1 MIHVLRV
8 KKQENIMS
16 TTLSSVSLRLPNDLI
31 QRLSDLAQKTG
42 RSRTFYMQ
50 EAIKQHVED
59 LEDLYLAEQALIDIR
74 SGKSD
79 TVALEDVM
87 KRYGMEN

>member
-1 MIHVLRV
+1 M
-8 KKQENIMS
+8 
-16 TTLSSVSLRLPNDLI
+16 TTLTNVSLRLPVDLVERI
-31 QRLSDLAQKTG
+31 SHLAETTG

-74 SGKSD
+74 AGKSA
-79 TVALEDVM
+79 TTPLEDVM

>member
-1 MIHVLRV
+1 M
-8 KKQENIMS
+8 
-16 TTLSSVSLRLPNDLI
+16 TTLTNVSLRLPVELVE
-31 QRLSDLAQKTG
+31 RVSLLAKTTG

-74 SGKSD
+74 AGKSQ
-79 TVALEDVM
+79 TTALEDVM
-87 KRYGMEN
+87 KRYGMES

>member
-1 MIHVLRV
+1 
-8 KKQENIMS
+8 MS

>member
-1 MIHVLRV
+1 M
-8 KKQENIMS
+8 
-16 TTLSSVSLRLPNDLI
+16 TTLTNVSLRLPVELVERI
-31 QRLSDLAQKTG
+31 SHLAKTTG

-74 SGKSD
+74 SGKSRLYTLD
-79 TVALEDVM
+79 EVEKELGLD
-87 KRYGMEN
+87 N

>member
-1 MIHVLRV
+1 MKEVL
-8 KKQENIMS
+8 IM
-16 TTLSSVSLRLPNDLI
+16 TTLTNVSLRLPVELVE
-31 QRLSDLAQKTG
+31 RVSLLAKTTG

-74 SGKSD
+74 AGKSQ
-79 TVALEDVM
+79 TTALEDVM
-87 KRYGMEN
+87 KRYGMES

>member
-1 MIHVLRV
+1 M
-8 KKQENIMS
+8 
-16 TTLSSVSLRLPNDLI
+16 TTLTNVSLRLPVDLVERI
-31 QRLSDLAQKTG
+31 NHLAKTTG

-74 SGKSD
+74 SGKSE

>member
-1 MIHVLRV
+1 M
-8 KKQENIMS
+8 
-16 TTLSSVSLRLPNDLI
+16 TTLTNVSLRLPVELVE
-31 QRLSDLAQKTG
+31 RVSLLAKTTG

-74 SGKSD
+74 SGKSK
-79 TVALEDVM
+79 TIALEDVM
-87 KRYGMEN
+87 KRYGMDS

>member
-1 MIHVLRV
+1 M
-8 KKQENIMS
+8 
-16 TTLSSVSLRLPNDLI
+16 TTLTNVSLRLPVDLVERI
-31 QRLSDLAQKTG
+31 SYLAKTTG

-74 SGKSD
+74 SGKSH
-79 TVALEDVM
+79 TEALEDVM

>member
-1 MIHVLRV
+1 M
-8 KKQENIMS
+8 
-16 TTLSSVSLRLPNDLI
+16 TTLTNVSLRLPVELVERI
-31 QRLSDLAQKTG
+31 SHLAKITG

-74 SGKSD
+74 SGKSQ

>member
-1 MIHVLRV
+1 M
-8 KKQENIMS
+8 
-16 TTLSSVSLRLPNDLI
+16 TTLTNVSLRLPVELVE
-31 QRLSDLAQKTG
+31 RVSLLAKTTG

-74 SGKSD
+74 AGKSQ
-79 TVALEDVM
+79 TIALEDVM
-87 KRYGMEN
+87 KRYGMES

>member
-1 MIHVLRV
+1 M
-8 KKQENIMS
+8 
-16 TTLSSVSLRLPNDLI
+16 TTLTNVSLRLPIDLVERI
-31 QRLSDLAQKTG
+31 SHLAKTTG

-50 EAIKQHVED
+50 EAIAQHLED
-59 LEDLYLAEQALIDIR
+59 LEDLYLAEQALTDIR
-74 SGKSD
+74 SGKSK

>member
-1 MIHVLRV
+1 M
-8 KKQENIMS
+8 
-16 TTLSSVSLRLPNDLI
+16 TTLTNVSLRLPVELVE
-31 QRLSDLAQKTG
+31 RVSVLAKITG

-74 SGKSD
+74 AGKSQ
-79 TVALEDVM
+79 TTALEDVM
-87 KRYGMEN
+87 KRYGMES